1 MRNFSFFM
9 MTIFD
14 NTFWW
19 QFSDFWKISWFFEIL
34 GRFTLE
40 ALITCDTWDTDY
52 IDFLKSCDTW
62 DTAYMWHL
70 RHWLHCWQLSTTL
83 LRITLWSWIALRQGQ
98 HSQFLRCFETEI
110 SVLETFPRGKWL
122 FRGWIRQRAI
132 SKRPTYFSC
141 FNFWRMIIKRQYVWP
156 RISPHYTLLFY
167 GIRTHAPKDWCLKPA
182 P

>member
-1 MRNFSFFM
+1 
-9 MTIFD
+9 MTIFRFLE
-14 NTFWW
+14 NFQIFWNLVTCNLTIETL
-19 QFSDFWKISWFFEIL
+19 IS
-34 GRFTLE
+34 
-40 ALITCDTWDTDY
+40 CDTWDTDY
-52 IDFLKSCDTW
+52 TDFLKSCDTW

-70 RHWLHCWQLSTTL
+70 RHWLHCWHWEQHL

-156 RISPHYTLLFY
+156 RISPHYTLLFHVLLLRFSQSQQNY
-167 GIRTHAPKDWCLKPA
+167 LFA
-182 P
+182 

>member
-1 MRNFSFFM
+1 
-9 MTIFD
+9 MTSTTIA
-14 NTFWW
+14 T
-19 QFSDFWKISWFFEIL
+19 
-34 GRFTLE
+34 E

-52 IDFLKSCDTW
+52 IEFLKSWDTW
-62 DTAYMWHL
+62 DTAYMWHG
-70 RHWLHCWQLSTTL
+70 LHCWQLRTTS

-141 FNFWRMIIKRQYVWP
+141 FNFWRMIIKRQYAWP
-156 RISPHYTLLFY
+156 RISQNYTLLFHVLLNLYKHCTLLKGEVKKRVY
-167 GIRTHAPKDWCLKPA
+167 GNYEKI
-182 P
+182 